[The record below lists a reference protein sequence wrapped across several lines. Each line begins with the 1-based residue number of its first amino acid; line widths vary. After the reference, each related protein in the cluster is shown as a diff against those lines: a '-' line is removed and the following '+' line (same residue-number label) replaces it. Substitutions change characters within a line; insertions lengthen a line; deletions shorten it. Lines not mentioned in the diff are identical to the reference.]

1 MTARSGAKAGWALA
15 AALAVAAP
23 GAAVASEADAFENKV
38 APISGQ
44 LYPKAGRLELTPT
57 VNLSLSDAFYSK
69 IFFGAKLDYHLAESF
84 SLGASFAAGPASPTP
99 SASICAADPLS
110 PGVRTCREASPAQLY
125 QVPGKI
131 RAIAGGQVA
140 WAPVYGKLSVLAE
153 LPVHFDLSLMGG
165 ADWVSYQEVL
175 SGTQAL
181 AGAAPGTKSTIG
193 GHLGL
198 GMRLFFAGFM
208 ALRLE
213 VKDTIYSAAIGNLG
227 GNRLQNQLFME
238 MGLSLFFP
246 TSRGA
251 NP

>member
-1 MTARSGAKAGWALA
+1 MRARAGAKREWALA
-15 AALAVAAP
+15 AVLALAAP
-23 GAAVASEADAFENKV
+23 GAALAGEADAFENKV

-69 IFFGAKLDYHLAESF
+69 TFFGAKLDYHLAESF
-84 SLGASFAAGPASPTP
+84 SLGASFAAGPASPTG
-99 SASICAADPLS
+99 SASVCAANTP
-110 PGVRTCREASPAQLY
+110 CRLPTNPQLY

-165 ADWVSYQEVL
+165 ADWVSYQDVL
-175 SGTQAL
+175 SSTQAQ
-181 AGAAPGTKSTIG
+181 AGALPGTKSTIG

-227 GNRLQNQLFME
+227 ENRLQNQLFVE

-251 NP
+251 SP